1 MDIKF
6 DKNPLAVEQNNY
18 LTNIVKVYVLYDL
31 DARPKIPSRSCILKN
46 WLFGATN
53 IIKNNDKEKYVFS
66 GYGIVFDGKGG
77 WSFGNDY
84 ARNVIIFGV
93 DSSSF
98 HADNFNN
105 FF

>member
-1 MDIKF
+1 MLGQKF
-6 DKNPLAVEQNNY
+6 RLEV
-18 LTNIVKVYVLYDL
+18 V
-31 DARPKIPSRSCILKN
+31 LKN

-53 IIKNNDKEKYVFS
+53 IIKNNDKEKYIFS
-66 GYGIVFDGKGG
+66 GYRIVFDGKGG

-98 HADNFNN
+98 HADNPDN